1 MRLPG
6 QSIANHTQLFIYNC
20 CWLQPNTTVWSIKT
34 IMVSLKLFRGWY
46 LFDTGREVCDDFK
59 DVVGLSKVFADVGF
73 ICTYDSD
80 GQARACISQTEVCYF
95 SAVQLTKIKAAFT
108 GQKQSSSPESG
119 LYSPG
124 KGCLE
129 TISSGSPS
137 SLPRAR
143 TSSLWKSFNGSI
155 TFP

>member
-1 MRLPG
+1 MSG
-6 QSIANHTQLFIYNC
+6 
-20 CWLQPNTTVWSIKT
+20 
-34 IMVSLKLFRGWY
+34 GWY

-80 GQARACISQTEVCYF
+80 GQARACVSQTKACYF
-95 SAVQLTKIKAAFT
+95 SAVQLTKIKTAFT
-108 GQKQSSSPESG
+108 GQKQSLSPERG
-119 LYSPG
+119 PYSPG

-155 TFP
+155 TLPWG